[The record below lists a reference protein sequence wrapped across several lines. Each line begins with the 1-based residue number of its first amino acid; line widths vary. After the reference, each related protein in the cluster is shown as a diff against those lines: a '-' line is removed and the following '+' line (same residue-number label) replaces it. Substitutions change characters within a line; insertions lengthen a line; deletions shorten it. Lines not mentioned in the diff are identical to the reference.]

1 MKTKTDESKLFNI
14 LDGKDE
20 NVLGGS
26 VPLDNCY
33 ISQYGAIQAG
43 EKLPKDLE
51 VGESTRAEYNMGG
64 GSKPQATARSRKSKR
79 HIYRIVRV
87 A

>member
-1 MKTKTDESKLFNI
+1 MDYSHEGKQFNI

-26 VPLDNCY
+26 VPLDHCY
-33 ISQYGAIQAG
+33 INEYGAIQPG
-43 EKLPKDLE
+43 EKLPNDLE
-51 VGESTRAEYNMGG
+51 VGESTRAEFRM
-64 GSKPQATARSRKSKR
+64 SMTKPT
-79 HIYRIVRV
+79 IYRIVRV

>member
-1 MKTKTDESKLFNI
+1 MSYSKEGKQFDI

-26 VPLDNCY
+26 VPLDHCY
-33 ISQYGAIQAG
+33 ISEYGAIQAG
-43 EKLPKDLE
+43 EKLPQDLE
-51 VGESTRAEYNMGG
+51 VGEETRAEYNLGG
-64 GSKPQATARSRKSKR
+64 SSKPQATARSRKSKR

-87 A
+87 Q